1 MLLVVAL
8 VLAFVV
14 LPAPWGVV
22 AVAAAAAIE
31 VAEFWFWWWLSRR
44 RKPTVGIET
53 MTGALATAVTALRP
67 EGHVRVRGELWHA
80 RCAAGADV
88 GAALRVVGVDGLTL
102 VVERADET
110 SPR

>member
-1 MLLVVAL
+1 MLLVVAI
-8 VLAFVV
+8 VLAFLV

-22 AVAAAAAIE
+22 AVAVAAVIEAAEI
-31 VAEFWFWWWLSRR
+31 WFWWWLSRR

-53 MTGALATAVTALRP
+53 MTGAPATAVTALRP
-67 EGHVRVRGELWHA
+67 DGQVRVRGELWQA

-88 GAALRVVGVDGLTL
+88 GAAVRVVGVEGLTL
-102 VVERADET
+102 VVEPADGI